1 MRFKVKIDDN
11 IKYVDLKKLTEK
23 GYRFVV
29 FQYCISFGITLSRFS
44 SAIFLLNEEDF
55 KKHKLKYNLITIFFG
70 WWSLHGIQHSII
82 SLKVNNKGGI
92 DMTDDILL
100 NITEDSFNEGEVE
113 LVKTN
118 ELFIKPN
125 KSDTKAIKDVLVNAF
140 NNNSL
145 VRKVVV
151 GLYINTEKGENPYY
165 TVGILVDK
173 DFDYYKMETTRLLYT
188 RFAKYARFVFMDLTE
203 QNEIN
208 AILEKQGEIII
219 LRN

>member
-1 MRFKVKIDDN
+1 
-11 IKYVDLKKLTEK
+11 
-23 GYRFVV
+23 
-29 FQYCISFGITLSRFS
+29 
-44 SAIFLLNEEDF
+44 
-55 KKHKLKYNLITIFFG
+55 
-70 WWSLHGIQHSII
+70 
-82 SLKVNNKGGI
+82 
-92 DMTDDILL
+92 MTDDILL

-188 RFAKYARFVFMDLTE
+188 RFAKYASRITSYNVCYTKLLRLRAYFIV
-203 QNEIN
+203 
-208 AILEKQGEIII
+208 IL
-219 LRN
+219 LFLFRTPDS